1 MAGETR
7 IIAIG
12 TSGSENGSAEAVS
25 QQDTATSPLYDSGE
39 PESAPWDGED
49 EPGGSGRALKNYVW
63 PSSALVL
70 ALAWSGFFAWT
81 LISAQEGPMLAE
93 VPALVM
99 QWAVPVL
106 LILVT
111 WLLVMRSSRRE
122 ASRFGDAAASL
133 SRESANLEARLAT
146 VNGELSLA
154 REFIAAQS
162 RDLES
167 LGRVAVEKL
176 TQNAERL
183 QDLIRENGAR
193 LESIHTVSK
202 SALENMDRLRG
213 QLPVIASS
221 AKDVTNNIGNA
232 GLTARAQLEDLVGGL
247 GRLDDAGA
255 ACNRQVATVRESMDS
270 AADQFVRVCEDLDR
284 LANARFDTLV
294 QRGAE
299 FRVQLE
305 NDEVQALAAIR
316 GRAMAL
322 EHEVAGVR
330 RALDGHEAESLTSL
344 RARLTALRDE
354 SGVVGRAL
362 KDAEG
367 RAADA
372 WAARLSAIESQRT
385 ALEKQLDDAERTT
398 LDAMRERADTLVRRS
413 EELRARLS
421 ADDETA
427 LGALEGRIDRIRS
440 RTTELQS
447 QISAGEQAAL
457 TRINAQLASLDGAI
471 AERLAEHER
480 HSDALAWRSEAL
492 AGVMSDHGERMAAAA
507 QSGAA
512 IESTLTR
519 SLALLSDRLTASR
532 TTLAATEG
540 EVERLTDGSVRLL
553 ELIQASAKHSSG
565 VLPEALSIA
574 DDRLTRLGD
583 KVLQVIDDI
592 ETGSRRS
599 GDLQNSI
606 ETLRQTL
613 TSVQTQIEAGQT
625 TISERNETH
634 YAELGALRTALEEL
648 EQTGE
653 RVGSRTRTELS
664 GGIERLA
671 GSVRN
676 VLAVL
681 DDEGSTRVKALADRL
696 GEESAAAIDRVMRP
710 RASEA
715 AGALEQAVAHAS
727 GAGKEAA
734 VQMREQLAAVE
745 EAVGHLEA
753 RVEQA
758 RERAQEQVD
767 NDFSRRAAL
776 IADSLKSN
784 AIDIATALSSDVA
797 DTSWAAYLRGDR
809 GIFTRRAVS
818 LLEAGEVR
826 AIQQLFERDDTFRDH
841 VNRYIHDFEALLR
854 QVLSTRDGNALGV
867 TILSSD
873 MGKLYV
879 ALAQGIERLRN

>member
-1 MAGETR
+1 MVRETR

-12 TSGSENGSAEAVS
+12 ASGSENGSADAVS
-25 QQDTATSPLYDSGE
+25 HHDTTALPSHDSGE
-39 PESAPWDGED
+39 PESAPSGCED
-49 EPGGSGRALKNYVW
+49 EADASGRLRKGYLIPAVALFV
-63 PSSALVL
+63 
-70 ALAWSGFFAWT
+70 ALAWSAFYAWSQ
-81 LISAQEGPMLAE
+81 LSGRNAPSLAE
-93 VPALVM
+93 VPALIM
-99 QWAVPVL
+99 QWSVPVL

-111 WLLVMRSSRRE
+111 WLLVMRNSRRE
-122 ASRFGDAAASL
+122 TARFGDAAALL
-133 SRESANLEARLAT
+133 SRESANLEARLST

-176 TQNAERL
+176 TQNADRL

-193 LESIHTVSK
+193 LESIQTVSK

-232 GLTARAQLEDLVGGL
+232 GLTARAQLEDLVSGFS
-247 GRLDDAGA
+247 RLNDTGA
-255 ACNRQVATVRESMDS
+255 ACNQQVGSVRESMD
-270 AADQFVRVCEDLDR
+270 AAAAQFVRVCEDLER
-284 LANARFDTLV
+284 LANARFDALTE
-294 QRGAE
+294 RGAE
-299 FRVQLE
+299 FRARLE
-305 NDEVQALAAIR
+305 NDEVQALAAIKT
-316 GRAMAL
+316 RAAAL
-322 EHEVAGVR
+322 EHEVEGVR
-330 RALDGHEAESLTSL
+330 LALDGHEAESLTSL

-362 KDAEG
+362 QDAEG

-372 WAARLSAIESQRT
+372 WAARLGAIAAQRT
-385 ALEKQLDDAERTT
+385 ALETQLDETERAT
-398 LDAMRERADTLVRRS
+398 LDAMRERADTLIRRS

-421 ADDETA
+421 TDDQAA
-427 LGALEGRIDRIRS
+427 LGTLEARIDRIRT
-440 RTTELQS
+440 RTTELQA

-457 TRINAQLASLDGAI
+457 TRINAQLASLNGTI

-480 HSDALAWRSEAL
+480 HSDTLVWRSEAL
-492 AGVMSDHGERMAAAA
+492 AGALSDHGERMAVVA
-507 QSGAA
+507 QSGTE
-512 IESTLTR
+512 IEATLTR
-519 SLALLSDRLTASR
+519 SLTLLGDRLTASR

-540 EVERLTDGSVRLL
+540 EVERVTDASVRLL
-553 ELIQASAKHSSG
+553 ELIQATAKHSSG
-565 VLPEALSIA
+565 VLPEALAVA
-574 DDRLTRLGD
+574 DDRLARLGD
-583 KVLQVIDDI
+583 KVLQLIDDI

-599 GDLQNSI
+599 GDLQGSI
-606 ETLRQTL
+606 ETLREAL
-613 TSVQTQIEAGQT
+613 AGVQTQIEAGQAA
-625 TISERNETH
+625 ISERNETH

-648 EQTGE
+648 ERTGE
-653 RVGSRTRTELS
+653 RVESRTRTELT
-664 GGIERLA
+664 GGVERLA
-671 GSVRN
+671 GAVRS

-681 DDEGSTRVKALADRL
+681 DDESSTRVKAMADRL
-696 GEESAAAIDRVMRP
+696 GEESASAIDRVMRP
-710 RASEA
+710 RAAEA

-727 GAGKEAA
+727 GAGREAA
-734 VQMREQLAAVE
+734 VQMREQLASVE

-784 AIDIATALSSDVA
+784 AIDIATALSNDVA
-797 DTSWAAYLRGDR
+797 DTAWASYLRGDR

-826 AIQQLFERDDTFRDH
+826 AIQQLFERDDAFRDH
-841 VNRYIHDFEALLR
+841 VSRYIHDFEALLR